1 MKALKLFVLVLTCIN
16 MSSMAQVTV
25 SLGTYTGAGS
35 TNVLLS
41 TSTTTNRYSRTISL
55 YTASEII
62 TAGGAAGSISSL
74 GWDKN
79 GTGEYLTGDAYI
91 KIYLKH
97 TSNSIWGTVPD
108 WTTETA
114 TATEVFTS
122 STFSLPAGTGWKT
135 FPFTTPFIWNGVDNI
150 AVFVEWDRSSTPSGD
165 ISWGR
170 STTTAANSS
179 RVGSTSLSALVLLIN
194 ANRPL
199 LQLTIATGPPPAV
212 ASVQVATQG
221 SVPAIINSNGGSLQM
236 VATILPASAN
246 QAVTWSLVP
255 GTGAAAINATGL
267 VTAQT
272 NGSVWAKAVS
282 VGDSTKMD
290 SLEVLI
296 SNQIIPV
303 TSVTVST
310 QGSVPAVINTNGGSL
325 QMVATI
331 LPANANQAVTWS
343 LVPATGAAT
352 ISATGL
358 VTAQA
363 NGSVWAKAVSVGDNT
378 IKDSVQVVISN
389 QIIPVTGVTVSTQGS
404 VPPLINVKA
413 GTLQLVAQV
422 MPSGADPSV
431 VWLLNPSPGPA
442 TISTSGLVGAI
453 TNGSVW
459 AKAVSV
465 QNNAMQDSIEI
476 TITNQD
482 IGMTDLTGEK
492 GFRIYPNPVSGKVLL
507 VEMLDAAWEKDTKY
521 SIIDAT
527 GKIMKEDIPVGK
539 KIEVRLD
546 GFPAG
551 MYIFRLQNGEKQGG
565 AIFLIE

>member
-1 MKALKLFVLVLTCIN
+1 
-16 MSSMAQVTV
+16 
-25 SLGTYTGAGS
+25 
-35 TNVLLS
+35 
-41 TSTTTNRYSRTISL
+41 
-55 YTASEII
+55 
-62 TAGGAAGSISSL
+62 
-74 GWDKN
+74 
-79 GTGEYLTGDAYI
+79 
-91 KIYLKH
+91 
-97 TSNSIWGTVPD
+97 
-108 WTTETA
+108 
-114 TATEVFTS
+114 
-122 STFSLPAGTGWKT
+122 
-135 FPFTTPFIWNGVDNI
+135 
-150 AVFVEWDRSSTPSGD
+150 
-165 ISWGR
+165 
-170 STTTAANSS
+170 
-179 RVGSTSLSALVLLIN
+179 
-194 ANRPL
+194 
-199 LQLTIATGPPPAV
+199 
-212 ASVQVATQG
+212 
-221 SVPAIINSNGGSLQM
+221 
-236 VATILPASAN
+236 
-246 QAVTWSLVP
+246 
-255 GTGAAAINATGL
+255 
-267 VTAQT
+267 
-272 NGSVWAKAVS
+272 
-282 VGDSTKMD
+282 
-290 SLEVLI
+290 
-296 SNQIIPV
+296 
-303 TSVTVST
+303 VTVST